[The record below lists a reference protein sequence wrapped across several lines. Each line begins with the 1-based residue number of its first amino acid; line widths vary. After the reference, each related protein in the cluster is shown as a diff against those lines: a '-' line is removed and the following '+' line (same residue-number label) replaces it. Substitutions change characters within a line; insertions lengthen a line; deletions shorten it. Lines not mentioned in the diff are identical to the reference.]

1 MAETQQSHRSPPRGG
16 GGPTVLR
23 RFQENAPNSTQLV
36 GILTLLV
43 SGGILLLLT
52 GLTLTATV
60 LGLIF
65 FAPLIII
72 SSPVWVP
79 VGAVLFVAVAGFLSA
94 CGFGVAAAVMASW
107 LYRYLRGLHP
117 PGSDR
122 FDYARS
128 RLVDTA
134 NHVKD
139 YAGGYLHGKAKDA
152 APSA

>member
-1 MAETQQSHRSPPRGG
+1 MQQSHRSPARGG
-16 GGPTVLR
+16 GGPAATTILR

-36 GILTLLV
+36 GILTLVV

-60 LGLIF
+60 LGLII

-79 VGAVLFVAVAGFLSA
+79 VGAVLVVAVAGFLSA
-94 CGFGVAAAVMASW
+94 CGFGIAAAVMASW